1 MERIAGQ
8 DAQATVF
15 AAQGPWRHRLVRAA
29 TAALLALLA
38 AWLIALALGVM
49 GGFGSL
55 PGLPDSKP
63 SSNAANSQAQESPA
77 GHSKAT
83 RIAQSRDAAPQAGGA
98 DLASASQDLNRTPS
112 EPSPIAAQKIP
123 VPKPA
128 QSPTG
133 TVTTA
138 PTVNGQGTTSSS
150 GTTQSSGTTGKPV
163 GSPGNGAGGSGA
175 PGQLR

>member
-1 MERIAGQ
+1 MDRIAGQ
-8 DAQATVF
+8 HAQATVF
-15 AAQGPWRHRLVRAA
+15 AAHGPWRHRLVRAA

-38 AWLIALALGVM
+38 AWLIALALGVT

-63 SSNAANSQAQESPA
+63 SSNAANSQAQESPT

-83 RIAQSRDAAPQAGGA
+83 PIAQSRGAALPTYDANLAPATR
-98 DLASASQDLNRTPS
+98 DSNRTPS
-112 EPSPIAAQKIP
+112 QPSRTTGRQTT

-128 QSPTG
+128 PNG
-133 TVTTA
+133 TVTVA
-138 PTVNGQGTTSSS
+138 PAVQVQGTTSSS
-150 GTTQSSGTTGKPV
+150 GTTQSSETTGKPV

>member
-1 MERIAGQ
+1 MERTAGQ
-8 DAQATVF
+8 HAQATVF

-55 PGLPDSKP
+55 PGLPDSNP
-63 SSNAANSQAQESPA
+63 SANAANSQAQESPA
-77 GHSKAT
+77 GHSKSA
-83 RIAQSRDAAPQAGGA
+83 RIAQSRDAALPARGA
-98 DLASASQDLNRTPS
+98 DLASASRDSDRTPS
-112 EPSPIAAQKIP
+112 EPSRTTAQKIP
-123 VPKPA
+123 LPKPA
-128 QSPTG
+128 QTPSG
-133 TVTTA
+133 TLTPA
-138 PTVNGQGTTSSS
+138 PTVPVQGTTSSG
-150 GTTQSSGTTGKPV
+150 GTTQSSGTIGKPV

>member
-1 MERIAGQ
+1 MERTAGQ
-8 DAQATVF
+8 HAQATVF

-29 TAALLALLA
+29 TATLLALLA

-49 GGFGSL
+49 GGSGSL

-77 GHSKAT
+77 GHSQAT
-83 RIAQSRDAAPQAGGA
+83 PIAQSRDAALPARGA
-98 DLASASQDLNRTPS
+98 NLARASSDSNRTSS
-112 EPSPIAAQKIP
+112 EPSRTTAPKAP

-133 TVTTA
+133 TVTVA
-138 PTVNGQGTTSSS
+138 PAVQGQGTTSSS
-150 GTTQSSGTTGKPV
+150 GSTQSIGTTGKPV

>member
-1 MERIAGQ
+1 MDRTAGQ
-8 DAQATVF
+8 HAQATVF

-29 TAALLALLA
+29 TAALLALLV

-63 SSNAANSQAQESPA
+63 SSNAANSQAQESPV
-77 GHSKAT
+77 GQSRST
-83 RIAQSRDAAPQAGGA
+83 PIAPSRDAALPAYDA
-98 DLASASQDLNRTPS
+98 NLAPASSDSNRTPS
-112 EPSPIAAQKIP
+112 EPSRTTAPKAT

-133 TVTTA
+133 TVTVA
-138 PTVNGQGTTSSS
+138 PTVRGQGPTSSS
-150 GTTQSSGTTGKPV
+150 GTIQSIGTTGKPV